1 MQSGSNTEHS
11 ILSPSGSKKWLN
23 CAASLVV
30 EQDYPNE
37 SGQAA
42 INGTAMH
49 TVSEVVLNRIINEG
63 ADLDA
68 RTYKGAYVE
77 DEGKGKIRAHVKPPK
92 GGVLVNDDMVKQCNS
107 YIDHWRP
114 LLNVCKFVQLEM
126 RVDLTRIL
134 HKGATVTVTDP
145 RTGEK
150 SKAEV
155 QTFGTADMVM
165 LVPQSD
171 GTFLLIVGDLKT
183 GRHKVHAKENK
194 QLMLYAL
201 GVLRKLRRLYDISMV
216 RLVIFQPYCGGADE
230 WDITPDGL
238 DIFAKF
244 ASKRALAAIDAL
256 EKGKKGLKP
265 ADFKPSADACEW
277 CRFANDC
284 GARAKAAIATLR
296 PSTATDDDL
305 ADTADNTEASPEEIA
320 NHERNMERKA
330 RREARKARREARK
343 ARREKRKPD
352 QYAMTPEELKVA
364 YDDLDMMRQHIKRI
378 EDAVF
383 KAVLQGEGKTLGLK
397 MVAGKEGNRA
407 WGDKDA
413 VLDMLTKSRVK
424 KDLFIKES
432 LFSPA
437 DAEKVLKDEK
447 PAVWAKLQAQIKRA
461 PAKPTL
467 APIDDPR
474 PEWSEATDEDL
485 E

>member
-23 CAASLVV
+23 CAAALVV

-63 ADLDA
+63 ADMDA

-77 DEGKGKIRAHVKPPK
+77 DEGKGKIRAHTKPPK

-134 HKGATVTVTDP
+134 HKGATVNGV
-145 RTGEK
+145 EIK
-150 SKAEV
+150 
-155 QTFGTADMVM
+155 TFGTADMVM
-165 LVPQSD
+165 LVPQAD
-171 GTFLLIVGDLKT
+171 GTYLLIVGDLKT

-201 GVLRKLRRLYDISMV
+201 GVLRKLRRTYEISMV

-244 ASKRALAAIDAL
+244 ASKRALAAIEAL
-256 EKGKKGLKP
+256 KKGKKGLKP

-284 GARAKAAIATLR
+284 GARAKATIATLTAA
-296 PSTATDDDL
+296 SATDDDL
-305 ADTADNTEASPEEIA
+305 GDTADNTEASPEEIA
-320 NHERNMERKA
+320 NHERNQ
-330 RREARKARREARK
+330 RRAARK
-343 ARREKRKPD
+343 ARREKRKHV
-352 QYAMTPEELKVA
+352 MTPEELKVA
-364 YDDLDMMRQHIKRI
+364 YDGLEMMRQHIKRI

-383 KAVLQGEGKTLGLK
+383 KAVLQGEGAVLGLK

-407 WGDKDA
+407 WSDKDA

>member
-23 CAASLVV
+23 CSASLVV

-92 GGVLVNDDMVKQCNS
+92 GGVLVNDDMVKQCNA

-134 HKGATVTVTDP
+134 HKGATLP
-145 RTGEK
+145 AINPHTGEEEE
-150 SKAEV
+150 AEV
-155 QTFGTADMVM
+155 RTFGTADMVM
-165 LVPQSD
+165 LIPQAD
-171 GTFLLIVGDLKT
+171 GTYLLIVGDLKT

-201 GVLRKLRRLYDISMV
+201 GVLRKLRRTYDVSMV

-244 ASKRALAAIDAL
+244 ASKRSLAAIDAL
-256 EKGKKGLKP
+256 KKGKKGLKP

-284 GARAKAAIATLR
+284 GARAKATIATLQ
-296 PSTATDDDL
+296 PQTATDDDL
-305 ADTADNTEASPEEIA
+305 GDDCTVAPEELCDI
-320 NHERNMERKA
+320 HD
-330 RREARKARREARK
+330 RRMARKARREARK
-343 ARREKRKPD
+343 ARKAGKKPD

-364 YDDLDMMRQHIKRI
+364 YEGLDMMRQHIKRI

-413 VLDMLTKSRVK
+413 VLTMLTKSRVK

-467 APIDDPR
+467 APIEDPR
-474 PEWSEATDEDL
+474 PEWSEASDEDL
-485 E
+485 A